1 MKPQGTTPQYLAL
14 KEEDHSSLYITSCSR
29 ISRKKGGKTNQIP
42 IKQVD
47 TNINQ
52 LDGMLSRQED
62 NQVIPGWKGF
72 FYEVT
77 RETHIADTHIVG
89 YLPTI
94 CQSPTK
100 MDIVLEKL
108 RQCKQ
113 KAEVLN
119 LSKMD
124 LILYHAIYAKA
135 VELVMNEKFTDPRT
149 FIKIRMGEFS

>member
-1 MKPQGTTPQYLAL
+1 M
-14 KEEDHSSLYITSCSR
+14 
-29 ISRKKGGKTNQIP
+29 
-42 IKQVD
+42 D

-52 LDGMLSRQED
+52 LDGMLSRQGD

-72 FYEVT
+72 FYKVT
-77 RETHIADTHIVG
+77 REAHIADTHIVG

-100 MDIVLEKL
+100 MDIVLEVLK
-108 RQCKQ
+108 QCKQ

-119 LSKMD
+119 LSEMD

-149 FIKIRMGEFS
+149 FIKIWISEFS